1 MDKMNLDDFMKLTQ
15 DEQAAI
21 LISAADMERKISEL
35 EAERNSLD
43 TDYKKQVDLIQKLKT
58 ELQKTKEVNYTL
70 ARQVTKEEKE
80 PEDMLHDMFS
90 VK

>member
-1 MDKMNLDDFMKLTQ
+1 MALTQ

-43 TDYKKQVDLIQKLKT
+43 SDYKKQVDLIKQLKT

-80 PEDMLHDMFS
+80 PEDLLHDLFS

>member
-1 MDKMNLDDFMKLTQ
+1 MDKMNLDDFMALTQ

-43 TDYKKQVDLIQKLKT
+43 SDYKKQVDLIKQLKT

-80 PEDMLHDMFS
+80 PEDLLHDLFS

>member
-15 DEQAAI
+15 EEQTAI
-21 LISAADMERKISEL
+21 LVSAADMERKLSEL
-35 EAERNSLD
+35 EAERNSLNS
-43 TDYKKQVDLIQKLKT
+43 DYKKQVDLIQQLKT

-80 PEDMLHDMFS
+80 PEDLLHDLFS

>member
-21 LISAADMERKISEL
+21 LVSAADMERKISEL

-43 TDYKKQVDLIQKLKT
+43 TDYKKQVDLIQQLKT

-80 PEDMLHDMFS
+80 PEDLLHDLFS

>member
-1 MDKMNLDDFMKLTQ
+1 MELTPE
-15 DEQAAI
+15 EQTAI
-21 LISAADMERKISEL
+21 LTSAADMERKLSEL

-43 TDYKKQVDLIQKLKT
+43 SDYKKQVDLIKQLRG

-70 ARQVTKEEKE
+70 ARQVTKEEKG
-80 PEDMLHDMFS
+80 PEDLLHDLFS

>member
-1 MDKMNLDDFMKLTQ
+1 MDKMNLEDFMKLTQ

-21 LISAADMERKISEL
+21 LVSAADMERKISEL

-43 TDYKKQVDLIQKLKT
+43 TDYKKQVDLIQQLKT

>member
-21 LISAADMERKISEL
+21 LVSAADMERKISEL

-43 TDYKKQVDLIQKLKT
+43 TDYKKQVDLIQQLKT

>member
-1 MDKMNLDDFMKLTQ
+1 MDKMNLEDFLALTQ
-15 DEQAAI
+15 EEQTAI
-21 LISAADMERKISEL
+21 LVSAADMERKISEL

-43 TDYKKQVDLIQKLKT
+43 SDYKKQVDLIKQLKT
-58 ELQKTKEVNYTL
+58 ELQKTKEVNFTL

-80 PEDMLHDMFS
+80 PEDLLHDLFS

>member
-1 MDKMNLDDFMKLTQ
+1 MNKMNLDDFMALTQ

-43 TDYKKQVDLIQKLKT
+43 SDYKKQVDLIKQLKT

-80 PEDMLHDMFS
+80 PEDLLHDLFS

>member
-1 MDKMNLDDFMKLTQ
+1 MGITLDDFNKLTPE
-15 DEQAAI
+15 EQTAI
-21 LISAADMERKISEL
+21 LASAADNEKKLTEL

-43 TDYKKQVDLIQKLKT
+43 SDYKKQVALMQQLRG

-70 ARQVTKEEKE
+70 ARQVIKEEKE
-80 PEDMLHDMFS
+80 PEDLLHDLFS

>member
-1 MDKMNLDDFMKLTQ
+1 MDKMNLEDFMELTPE
-15 DEQAAI
+15 EQTAI
-21 LISAADMERKISEL
+21 LTSAADMERKLSEL

-43 TDYKKQVDLIQKLKT
+43 SDYKKQVDLIKQLRG

-80 PEDMLHDMFS
+80 PEDLLHDLFS

>member
-1 MDKMNLDDFMKLTQ
+1 MENITLNDFMNLTPE
-15 DEQAAI
+15 EQTAI
-21 LISAADMERKISEL
+21 LTSAADMERKLLEI

-43 TDYKKQVDLIQKLKT
+43 SDYKKQVDLINQLRG

-70 ARQVTKEEKE
+70 ARQVTREEKE
-80 PEDMLHDMFS
+80 PEDLLHDLFS

>member
-1 MDKMNLDDFMKLTQ
+1 MDNLNLDDFLALTQ
-15 DEQAAI
+15 EEQTAI
-21 LISAADMERKISEL
+21 LLSASDMERKISEL

-43 TDYKKQVDLIQKLKT
+43 SDYKKQVDLINQLKT

-70 ARQVTKEEKE
+70 ARQVKKEEKE
-80 PEDMLHDMFS
+80 PEDLLHDLFS

>member
-1 MDKMNLDDFMKLTQ
+1 MNLNEFLQLTQ
-15 DEQAAI
+15 EEQET
-21 LISAADMERKISEL
+21 LVLSWNDMESRLSDL

-43 TDYKKQVDLIQKLKT
+43 SDFKKQTDLIRQLKN

-80 PEDMLHDMFS
+80 PEDLLHDLFS
-90 VK
+90 LR